1 VGGFSALQDGRLS
14 RINWENC
21 GGRCFRVGR
30 LWILLLNQ
38 KKIMIVLMVNQMTAM
53 TDAQFYEQKNN
64 AETFG

>member
-1 VGGFSALQDGRLS
+1 MPCKTADYPELIGKIVVVDASVS
-14 RINWENC
+14 
-21 GGRCFRVGR
+21 GR